1 MAVCNYHGMGLPSE
15 PQTLTSEQVA
25 ELNSKLSE
33 MRHDINNYLSMVI
46 AATELVK
53 RKPESADRFLEMIAL
68 QPPRITAE
76 MQAFST
82 EFEKMLKIERE

>member
-1 MAVCNYHGMGLPSE
+1 MGLPSE
-15 PQTLTSEQVA
+15 PQTLTPEQVA

-53 RKPESADRFLEMIAL
+53 RKPESAERFLEMIAL
-68 QPPRITAE
+68 QPPRVTGK
-76 MQAFST
+76 MQEFST
-82 EFEKMLKIERE
+82 EFERILKIDRE